1 MTNQNYPT
9 INSRTLV
16 YKGGYKNM
24 DDKEELSY
32 SLHLS
37 NDKNKSKKAR
47 RSVKNTET
55 GTTSLSNN
63 AIQNHQQLSKVDKHN
78 LRKYDDDKELIYTIR
93 GTSSIVEDT
102 KNLYLELF
110 ENARIKY
117 NEKQTRNDRKIE
129 NYFNHISNDNKRDL
143 ACEIIIELGDMDFWV
158 DKDDKFKHKMIE
170 VFREQIADLEEV
182 VPNFKIANATIH
194 FDESSP
200 HLHIVG
206 VPFKDRMKNG
216 MEKQVGKSD
225 VFNKISLV
233 NIQDKM
239 REYCINSFN
248 RIYHLNYTLKI
259 KEEGRNV
266 DINVANMNEYKK
278 FKQEQEKYKKQ
289 LKELNSKADELQNK
303 SNEINGII
311 DNLKPTIM
319 NKSNY
324 TISNE
329 DVDKIKKYIEQT
341 NDTTSNLRD
350 ANDINIVLQKYE
362 DDLREHSNEVRNL
375 KKKIKT
381 RDDRIEELEY
391 DLNDANETIDEL
403 EDKVSELQKIVDYFK
418 ELWKKFIEF
427 LQNKFFS
434 TNKYDDFINDLYDED
449 ILDDNEI
456 IIIQNN
462 KNIDKSDDFE
472 K

>member
-1 MTNQNYPT
+1 ME
-9 INSRTLV
+9 
-16 YKGGYKNM
+16 YK
-24 DDKEELSY
+24 EALSY

-47 RSVKNTET
+47 RSIKNTET

-78 LRKYDDDKELIYTIR
+78 LRKYDDDKELICTIK
-93 GTSSIVEDT
+93 GTSSVVEDI

-110 ENARIKY
+110 EDARIKY

-143 ACEIIIELGDMDFWV
+143 ACEIIIELGDMDFWI
-158 DKDDKFKHKMIE
+158 DKDDKFKHKMTE
-170 VFREQIADLEEV
+170 VFKEQILDLEEV

-206 VPFKDRMKNG
+206 VPFKDGMKNG

-225 VFNKISLV
+225 VFTKVSLK

-248 RIYHLNYTLKI
+248 RIYHLNYTLKV

-278 FKQEQEKYKKQ
+278 FKREQEKYKKQ
-289 LKELNSKADELQNK
+289 LKELNSKTDDLQNK
-303 SNEINGII
+303 SSEINDII

-319 NKSNY
+319 NKNNY
-324 TISNE
+324 SISSE
-329 DVDKIKKYIEQT
+329 DVNKIKKYIEQT
-341 NDTTSNLRD
+341 NDTTSNLRN
-350 ANDINIVLQKYE
+350 ANDINVVLQKYE

-381 RDDRIEELEY
+381 REDRIEKLED
-391 DLNDANETIDEL
+391 DLNFANETIDEL

-418 ELWKKFIEF
+418 ELWKKFVEF

-434 TNKYDDFINDLYDED
+434 NDKYDDFINDLYDED
-449 ILDDNEI
+449 ILDDNDMA
-456 IIIQNN
+456 IIQNN
-462 KNIDKSDDFE
+462 KDNEKDDLE
-472 K
+472 R

>member
-1 MTNQNYPT
+1 
-9 INSRTLV
+9 
-16 YKGGYKNM
+16 M

-63 AIQNHQQLSKVDKHN
+63 DIQNHQQLSKVDKHN
-78 LRKYDDDKELIYTIR
+78 LRKYDEEQELICTIK

-110 ENARIKY
+110 EDVRIKY

-158 DKDDKFKHKMIE
+158 DKDEKFKHKMVE
-170 VFREQIADLEEV
+170 VFKEQILDLEEV

-206 VPFKDRMKNG
+206 VPFKDGMKNG

-248 RIYHLNYTLKI
+248 RIYHLYYTLKA

-278 FKQEQEKYKKQ
+278 FKREQEKYRKQ
-289 LKELNSKADELQNK
+289 LKELNNKTDELQNK
-303 SNEINGII
+303 SNEINDII
-311 DNLKPTIM
+311 DNLKPTLM
-319 NKSNY
+319 NKNNY
-324 TISNE
+324 SISNE
-329 DVDKIKKYIEQT
+329 DVYKIKKYIEQT
-341 NDTTSNLRD
+341 NDTTSNLRE
-350 ANDINIVLQKYE
+350 ANDINIVLKKYE

-391 DLNDANETIDEL
+391 DLNDANNTIDEL
-403 EDKVSELQKIVDYFK
+403 EEKVSELQKIVDYFK

-434 TNKYDDFINDLYDED
+434 NDKYDDFINDLYYEN
-449 ILDDNEI
+449 ILDESDI
-456 IIIQNN
+456 GIIQNSSKDN
-462 KNIDKSDDFE
+462 EKDDFE
-472 K
+472 R

>member
-1 MTNQNYPT
+1 
-9 INSRTLV
+9 
-16 YKGGYKNM
+16 M

-78 LRKYDDDKELIYTIR
+78 LRKYDDDKELICTIR

-102 KNLYLELF
+102 KNLYLDLF

-158 DKDDKFKHKMIE
+158 DKDDKFKHKMVE
-170 VFREQIADLEEV
+170 VFKEQIADLEEV
-182 VPNFKIANATIH
+182 VPNFRIANATIH

-206 VPFKDRMKNG
+206 VPFKDGMKNG
-216 MEKQVGKSD
+216 MSKQVGKSD
-225 VFNKISLV
+225 VFNKVSLKE
-233 NIQDKM
+233 IQDKM
-239 REYCINSFN
+239 RLYCINSFN
-248 RIYHLNYTLKI
+248 RIYNLNYTLKV

-278 FKQEQEKYKKQ
+278 FKREQEKYKKQ
-289 LKELNSKADELQNK
+289 LKELNNKTDELQNK
-303 SNEINGII
+303 SNEINDII

-319 NKSNY
+319 NKNNY
-324 TISNE
+324 SISNE

-350 ANDINIVLQKYE
+350 ANDINIVLKKYE

-391 DLNDANETIDEL
+391 DLNDANETIGEL
-403 EDKVSELQKIVDYFK
+403 EDKVSELQQIVDYFK

-434 TNKYDDFINDLYDED
+434 NDKYDDFINDLYEED
-449 ILDDNEI
+449 ILDDNDI
-456 IIIQNN
+456 DIIQNN

-472 K
+472 R

>member
-1 MTNQNYPT
+1 M
-9 INSRTLV
+9 
-16 YKGGYKNM
+16 
-24 DDKEELSY
+24 EELSY

-47 RSVKNTET
+47 RSIKNTET

-78 LRKYDDDKELIYTIR
+78 LRKYDEEQELISTIK

-102 KNLYLELF
+102 KNLYLDLF
-110 ENARIKY
+110 EDARIKY
-117 NEKQTRNDRKIE
+117 NEKQTRNDRKID
-129 NYFNHISNDNKRDL
+129 NYFNHISNDNKR
-143 ACEIIIELGDMDFWV
+143 
-158 DKDDKFKHKMIE
+158 
-170 VFREQIADLEEV
+170 DLEEV

-194 FDESSP
+194 YDESSP

-206 VPFKDRMKNG
+206 VPFKEGMKNG
-216 MEKQVGKSD
+216 MERQVGKSD
-225 VFNKISLV
+225 VFTKESLKI
-233 NIQDKM
+233 IQDKM

-248 RIYHLNYTLKI
+248 RIYHLNYTLKL

-278 FKQEQEKYKKQ
+278 FKREQEKYKKQ
-289 LKELNSKADELQNK
+289 LKELNSKTDELQNK
-303 SNEINGII
+303 SNEINDII
-311 DNLKPTIM
+311 DNLKPSLI
-319 NKSNY
+319 NKNNY
-324 TISNE
+324 SISNE
-329 DVDKIKKYIEQT
+329 DIDKIKKYIEQT

-350 ANDINIVLQKYE
+350 VNDINIVLKKYE

-391 DLNDANETIDEL
+391 NLNDANETIDEL

-449 ILDDNEI
+449 ILDNNDIE
-456 IIIQNN
+456 IIQNN
-462 KNIDKSDDFE
+462 ILQLE

>member
-1 MTNQNYPT
+1 
-9 INSRTLV
+9 
-16 YKGGYKNM
+16 M

-78 LRKYDDDKELIYTIR
+78 LRKYDEEQELICTIK
-93 GTSSIVEDT
+93 GTPSIVEDT
-102 KNLYLELF
+102 KNLYLKLF
-110 ENARIKY
+110 EDARIKY

-143 ACEIIIELGDMDFWV
+143 ACEIIIELGDMDFWS
-158 DKDDKFKHKMIE
+158 DKDDKFKHKMVE
-170 VFREQIADLEEV
+170 VFKEQIIDLEEV
-182 VPNFKIANATIH
+182 VPDFKIANATIH

-206 VPFKDRMKNG
+206 VPFKDGMKNG

-225 VFNKISLV
+225 VFNKISLKE
-233 NIQDKM
+233 IQDKM
-239 REYCINSFN
+239 RVYCINSFN
-248 RIYHLNYTLKI
+248 RIYHLNYTLKV

-266 DINVANMNEYKK
+266 DINVANMNKYKK
-278 FKQEQEKYKKQ
+278 FKREQEKYKKQ
-289 LKELNSKADELQNK
+289 LKELNNKTNELQNK
-303 SNEINGII
+303 SNEINDII

-319 NKSNY
+319 NKNNF

-350 ANDINIVLQKYE
+350 ANDINIV
-362 DDLREHSNEVRNL
+362 
-375 KKKIKT
+375 
-381 RDDRIEELEY
+381 
-391 DLNDANETIDEL
+391 
-403 EDKVSELQKIVDYFK
+403 
-418 ELWKKFIEF
+418 
-427 LQNKFFS
+427 
-434 TNKYDDFINDLYDED
+434 
-449 ILDDNEI
+449 
-456 IIIQNN
+456 
-462 KNIDKSDDFE
+462 
-472 K
+472 

>member
-1 MTNQNYPT
+1 MEDE
-9 INSRTLV
+9 
-16 YKGGYKNM
+16 K
-24 DDKEELSY
+24 ELSY

-47 RSVKNTET
+47 RSAKNTET

-78 LRKYDDDKELIYTIR
+78 LRKYDEEQELICTIK

-102 KNLYLELF
+102 KNLYLDLF
-110 ENARIKY
+110 EDARKKY
-117 NEKQTRNDRKIE
+117 NDKQTRNDRKIE

-143 ACEIIIELGDMDFWV
+143 ACEIIIELGDMDFWA
-158 DKDDKFKHKMIE
+158 DKDDKFKKKMIE
-170 VFREQIADLEEV
+170 VFKEQIIDLEET

-206 VPFKDRMKNG
+206 VPFKDGMKNG

-225 VFNKISLV
+225 VFTKVSLK

-239 REYCINSFN
+239 RVYCINSFN
-248 RIYHLNYTLKI
+248 RIYHLNYTLKE
-259 KEEGRNV
+259 KQEGRNI

-278 FKQEQEKYKKQ
+278 FKREQEKYKKQ
-289 LKELNSKADELQNK
+289 LKELNNTADELKNK
-303 SNEINGII
+303 SSEINDII

-319 NKSNY
+319 NKNNF
-324 TISNE
+324 TISSV
-329 DVDKIKKYIEQT
+329 DIDKIKNYIEQT

-350 ANDINIVLQKYE
+350 ANSINIILKKYE

-375 KKKIKT
+375 QKKIKT
-381 RDDRIEELEY
+381 RDDRIDKLEY
-391 DLNDANETIDEL
+391 DLDDANETIDEL
-403 EDKVSELQKIVDYFK
+403 EDKVSKLQEALSYFK
-418 ELWKKFIEF
+418 ELWRKFIEF
-427 LQNKFFS
+427 LQDKFFS
-434 TNKYDDFINDLYDED
+434 TDKYDNLIQELHEEEIIDDNDLD
-449 ILDDNEI
+449 
-456 IIIQNN
+456 IIQNEYKSKN
-462 KNIDKSDDFE
+462 KDDDLE
-472 K
+472 R

>member
-1 MTNQNYPT
+1 
-9 INSRTLV
+9 
-16 YKGGYKNM
+16 M

-47 RSVKNTET
+47 KSVKNTET

-63 AIQNHQQLSKVDKHN
+63 DIQNHQQLSKVDKHN
-78 LRKYDDDKELIYTIR
+78 LRKYDEEQELICTIK

-110 ENARIKY
+110 EDVRIKY

-158 DKDDKFKHKMIE
+158 DKDEKFKHKMVK
-170 VFREQIADLEEV
+170 VFKEQILDLEEV

-206 VPFKDRMKNG
+206 VPFKDGMKNG

-248 RIYHLNYTLKI
+248 RIYHLYYTLKA

-278 FKQEQEKYKKQ
+278 FKREQEKYRKQ
-289 LKELNSKADELQNK
+289 LKELNNKTNELQNK
-303 SNEINGII
+303 SNEINDII
-311 DNLKPTIM
+311 DNLKPTLM
-319 NKSNY
+319 NKNNY
-324 TISNE
+324 SISNE
-329 DVDKIKKYIEQT
+329 DVYKIKK
-341 NDTTSNLRD
+341 
-350 ANDINIVLQKYE
+350 
-362 DDLREHSNEVRNL
+362 
-375 KKKIKT
+375 
-381 RDDRIEELEY
+381 
-391 DLNDANETIDEL
+391 
-403 EDKVSELQKIVDYFK
+403 
-418 ELWKKFIEF
+418 
-427 LQNKFFS
+427 
-434 TNKYDDFINDLYDED
+434 
-449 ILDDNEI
+449 
-456 IIIQNN
+456 
-462 KNIDKSDDFE
+462 
-472 K
+472 

>member
-1 MTNQNYPT
+1 MN
-9 INSRTLV
+9 
-16 YKGGYKNM
+16 
-24 DDKEELSY
+24 DKEELSY

-37 NDKNKSKKAR
+37 NDKNKSKKAK

-78 LRKYDDDKELIYTIR
+78 LRKYDDDKELICTIK

-102 KNLYLELF
+102 KNLYLDLF
-110 ENARIKY
+110 EDARIKY

-158 DKDDKFKHKMIE
+158 DKDDKFKHKMVE
-170 VFREQIADLEEV
+170 VFKEQIADLEEV

-206 VPFKDRMKNG
+206 VPFKDGMKNG

-225 VFNKISLV
+225 VFNKISLKE
-233 NIQDKM
+233 IQDKM
-239 REYCINSFN
+239 RVYCINSFN
-248 RIYHLNYTLKI
+248 RIYHLNYTLKE

-278 FKQEQEKYKKQ
+278 FKREQEKYKEQ
-289 LKELNSKADELQNK
+289 LKELNSKTDDLQNK
-303 SNEINGII
+303 SIEINDII

-319 NKSNY
+319 NKNNY
-324 TISNE
+324 SISSEEVN
-329 DVDKIKKYIEQT
+329 KIKKYIEQT

-350 ANDINIVLQKYE
+350 ANDINIVLRKYE

>member
-1 MTNQNYPT
+1 M
-9 INSRTLV
+9 
-16 YKGGYKNM
+16 
-24 DDKEELSY
+24 EELSY

-78 LRKYDDDKELIYTIR
+78 LRKYDDDKELICTIR

-110 ENARIKY
+110 EDARIKY

-158 DKDDKFKHKMIE
+158 DKDDKFKHKMVE
-170 VFREQIADLEEV
+170 VFKEQIVDLEEV

-206 VPFKDRMKNG
+206 VPFKDGMKNS

-225 VFNKISLV
+225 VFNKISLKE
-233 NIQDKM
+233 IQDKM
-239 REYCINSFN
+239 RVYCINSFN
-248 RIYHLNYTLKI
+248 RIYHLNYTLKE

-278 FKQEQEKYKKQ
+278 FKREQEKYKKQ
-289 LKELNSKADELQNK
+289 LKELNSKADDLQNK
-303 SNEINGII
+303 SNEINSII

-319 NKSNY
+319 NKNNY
-324 TISNE
+324 SISNE
-329 DVDKIKKYIEQT
+329 DIDKIKKYIEQT

-350 ANDINIVLQKYE
+350 VNDINIVLKKYE

-391 DLNDANETIDEL
+391 DLNDANNTIDEL
-403 EDKVSELQKIVDYFK
+403 EDKVSELQNVVDYFK

-427 LQNKFFS
+427 LQSKFFS

-449 ILDDNEI
+449 MLDNNDIE
-456 IIIQNN
+456 IIQNN
-462 KNIDKSDDFE
+462 KNDDKSNDFE
-472 K
+472 R